1 MLQPHALFR
10 SVSSRLLDPVQLHNV
25 INIHSKSMN
34 SQTLLRNYKKKL
46 YKTLQKTQRKAYKET
61 LIEKGEIQKPKKNLQ
76 NREQYKK
83 KSLQKREQ
91 YKKQRKTCRKGG
103 NTKTK
108 EKLTKKLRKAYKNK
122 ANLLSLIAEKIMY
135 VYHAFRTFIN
145 YLVYVFLG

>member
-1 MLQPHALFR
+1 M
-10 SVSSRLLDPVQLHNV
+10 
-25 INIHSKSMN
+25 
-34 SQTLLRNYKKKL
+34 TKL
-46 YKTLQKTQRKAYKET
+46 YKKTKEKLTKKRLQKNAYRKGGNTKNKEK
-61 LIEKGEIQKPKKNLQ
+61 LAEQGAIQ
-76 NREQYKK
+76 K

-91 YKKQRKTCRKGG
+91 YKKQRKTSRKGG

-145 YLVYVFLG
+145 YLICVSLG

>member
-1 MLQPHALFR
+1 M
-10 SVSSRLLDPVQLHNV
+10 
-25 INIHSKSMN
+25 
-34 SQTLLRNYKKKL
+34 TKL
-46 YKTLQKTQRKAYKET
+46 YQKTQRKAYKET

-91 YKKQRKTCRKGG
+91 YKKQRKTSRKGG

-135 VYHAFRTFIN
+135 VYHAFRTFIT
-145 YLVYVFLG
+145 YLICVSLG

>member
-1 MLQPHALFR
+1 M
-10 SVSSRLLDPVQLHNV
+10 
-25 INIHSKSMN
+25 
-34 SQTLLRNYKKKL
+34 
-46 YKTLQKTQRKAYKET
+46 
-61 LIEKGEIQKPKKNLQ
+61 Q
-76 NREQYKK
+76 NRGQYKK

-91 YKKQRKTCRKGG
+91 YKKQRKTSRKVG

-145 YLVYVFLG
+145 YLICVSLG